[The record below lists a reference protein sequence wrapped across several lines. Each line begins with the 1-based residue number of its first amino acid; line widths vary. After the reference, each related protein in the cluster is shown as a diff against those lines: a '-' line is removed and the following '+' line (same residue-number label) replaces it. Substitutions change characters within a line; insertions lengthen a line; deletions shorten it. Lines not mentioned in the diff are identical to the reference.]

1 MNYSCIICVF
11 TIILAFSSVSILAQQ
26 PYFGVGTNACSSQ
39 DNSTSAFGYFCNGV
53 NRTCQSYLTFRSQ
66 PPFNTVSSISSL
78 LGADP
83 LQLSQLNSVSR
94 NATFDTNQMVLVPVT
109 CSCSGQ
115 FYQSNTSYVIRK
127 DDTFLTIA
135 MSTLQGL
142 STCHAINAENN
153 DQANNLVLGSRI
165 NVPLRCACPTKNQ
178 TDDGTKY
185 LLTYLV
191 ASGEFV
197 AFISDKFGV
206 DFRET
211 LAANTPLSENAPTIF
226 ANTTLLVPLL
236 NQPSSSQVA
245 GPAPPPP
252 PSTTATPPV
261 VPVSDNNSK
270 KTWVYVVAGVVGGL
284 VGLSLLGVVIFF
296 LCFRKR
302 QKKAD
307 PQFASESFEA
317 VEKPSNKKIEEESEE
332 LLESLSSIAQSVKV
346 YKFEEVKA
354 ATDNFSPTCL
364 IKGSVYRGTINGDFA
379 AIKKM
384 SGDVSKE
391 INLLTKINHFNLIS
405 LSGICFHDGHWYL
418 VYEYASNGPL
428 SDWICHHNGDQK
440 SLSWTQRVQISLDVA
455 TGLNYLHSYTSP
467 PHVHKDLNGSNIL
480 LDGDLRA
487 KIANFGLARSA
498 DGQEGEFALTRHI
511 VGTQGYMAPEYLEN
525 GLISPKLDV
534 YAFGVLLLEIL
545 TGKEVSA
552 LYEGSSTNLAE
563 VLIPVLHD
571 EDTKENLSNFID
583 PSLQGKYPAELAI
596 AMARLINNCIMKD
609 PSHRASTDEI
619 VQSLSRIM
627 TATHSWEKSFSTSG
641 SPHRLP

>member
-1 MNYSCIICVF
+1 M
-11 TIILAFSSVSILAQQ
+11 
-26 PYFGVGTNACSSQ
+26 
-39 DNSTSAFGYFCNGV
+39 
-53 NRTCQSYLTFRSQ
+53 
-66 PPFNTVSSISSL
+66 
-78 LGADP
+78 
-83 LQLSQLNSVSR
+83 
-94 NATFDTNQMVLVPVT
+94 
-109 CSCSGQ
+109 
-115 FYQSNTSYVIRK
+115 
-127 DDTFLTIA
+127 
-135 MSTLQGL
+135 
-142 STCHAINAENN
+142 
-153 DQANNLVLGSRI
+153 
-165 NVPLRCACPTKNQ
+165 
-178 TDDGTKY
+178 
-185 LLTYLV
+185 
-191 ASGEFV
+191 
-197 AFISDKFGV
+197 
-206 DFRET
+206 
-211 LAANTPLSENAPTIF
+211 
-226 ANTTLLVPLL
+226 
-236 NQPSSSQVA
+236 
-245 GPAPPPP
+245 
-252 PSTTATPPV
+252 
-261 VPVSDNNSK
+261 
-270 KTWVYVVAGVVGGL
+270 
-284 VGLSLLGVVIFF
+284 
-296 LCFRKR
+296 
-302 QKKAD
+302 
-307 PQFASESFEA
+307 
-317 VEKPSNKKIEEESEE
+317 
-332 LLESLSSIAQSVKV
+332 
-346 YKFEEVKA
+346 
-354 ATDNFSPTCL
+354 
-364 IKGSVYRGTINGDFA
+364 INGDFA

-571 EDTKENLSNFID
+571 EDAKENLSNFID

>member
-1 MNYSCIICVF
+1 MNYSHIICVF
-11 TIILAFSSVSILAQQ
+11 TVILASSSVSILAQQ
-26 PYFGVGTNACSSQ
+26 PYFGTGTNACNSQ
-39 DNSTSAFGYFCNGV
+39 ETSNSAFGYFCNGL

-66 PPFNTVSSISSL
+66 SPFNSVSSISSL
-78 LGADP
+78 LGANP
-83 LQLSQLNSVSR
+83 LELSQLNSVSQ
-94 NATFDTNQMVLVPVT
+94 NSTFDANQMVLVPVT

-127 DDTFLTIA
+127 DDTYLNIA
-135 MSTLQGL
+135 INTLQGL
-142 STCHAINAENN
+142 STCHAISAENKQ
-153 DQANNLVLGSRI
+153 QANNLILGSRI

-185 LLTYLV
+185 LLTYLI

-197 AFISDKFGV
+197 SLISGKFGV
-206 DFRET
+206 NTNAT
-211 LAANTPLSENAPTIF
+211 LAANGLSLDDSTIL
-226 ANTTLLVPLL
+226 ANTTLLVPLFNPPL
-236 NQPSSSQVA
+236 SSQVV
-245 GPAPPPP
+245 GNSPPPP
-252 PSTTATPPV
+252 PSTTLTPPG
-261 VPVSDNNSK
+261 VPVPDNSSK
-270 KTWVYVVAGVVGGL
+270 KTWKYIVAGVVGGL
-284 VGLSLLGVVIFF
+284 VAVSLLGVVIFF
-296 LCFRKR
+296 LFFRKR

-307 PQFASESFEA
+307 PQFVSESFEA
-317 VEKPSNKKIEEESEE
+317 VEKPLNKKVEDESEE
-332 LLESLSSIAQSVKV
+332 FLESLSSIAQSVKV

-354 ATDNFSPTCL
+354 ATENFSPTCL
-364 IKGSVYRGTINGDFA
+364 IKGSVYRGKINGDFA
-379 AIKKM
+379 AIKKI

-391 INLLTKINHFNLIS
+391 INLLSKINHFNLIS
-405 LSGICFHDGHWYL
+405 LSGICFHDGHWHL
-418 VYEYASNGPL
+418 VYEYAANGAL
-428 SDWICHHNGDQK
+428 SDWICHDDGDQR
-440 SLSWTQRVQISLDVA
+440 SLNWTQRVQISLDVA

-511 VGTQGYMAPEYLEN
+511 IGTQGYMAPEYLEN
-525 GLISPKLDV
+525 GLVSPKLDV

-552 LYEGSSTNLAE
+552 LYEGSNTHLAE

-571 EDTKENLSNFID
+571 EDAKENLGNFID

-596 AMARLINNCIMKD
+596 AMVRLIDNCIRKD
-609 PSHRASTDEI
+609 PSRRPSTDEI

-627 TATHSWEKSFSTSG
+627 TATHSWEMSFSTSG
-641 SPHRLP
+641 SAHRLP

>member
-1 MNYSCIICVF
+1 MNYSHLIYVF
-11 TIILAFSSVSILAQQ
+11 TIIVASFSVSILAQQ
-26 PYFGVGTNACSSQ
+26 PYFGTGTNACNSQ
-39 DNSTSAFGYFCNGV
+39 DNSTSASGYFCNGV
-53 NRTCQSYLTFRSQ
+53 NRSCQSYLTFRSQ
-66 PPFNTVSSISSL
+66 PPFTTVAQISSL

-83 LQLSQLNSVSR
+83 LELSQLNSVSQ

-127 DDTFLTIA
+127 DDTFLKIS
-135 MSTLQGL
+135 MDTLQGL
-142 STCHAINAENN
+142 STCHAINNENN
-153 DQANNLVLGSRI
+153 EQANNLILGSRI

-178 TDDGTKY
+178 TDDGTKF

-197 AFISDKFGV
+197 SLISDKFGA
-206 DFRET
+206 DTNAT
-211 LAANTPLSENAPTIF
+211 LAANRKSVNLPTIF
-226 ANTTLLVPLL
+226 PNTTLLVPLL
-236 NQPSSSQVA
+236 NPPLSSQVV
-245 GPAPPPP
+245 GNSPPPP
-252 PSTTATPPV
+252 PSTTSTPPA
-261 VPVSDNNSK
+261 VPVSDNSSK

-284 VGLSLLGVVIFF
+284 VALSLLGVVIFF
-296 LCFRKR
+296 LFFRKR
-302 QKKAD
+302 QKNAD
-307 PQFASESFEA
+307 PQFVSESFEA
-317 VEKPSNKKIEEESEE
+317 VEKPLNKKVEDESEE
-332 LLESLSSIAQSVKV
+332 FLESLSSVAQSVKV
-346 YKFEEVKA
+346 YKFEEVKT
-354 ATDNFSPTCL
+354 ATKNFSPACL

-391 INLLTKINHFNLIS
+391 TNLLSKINHFNLIS

-418 VYEYASNGPL
+418 VYEYAANGPI
-428 SDWICHHNGDQK
+428 SDWIYHHNGDQK
-440 SLSWTQRVQISLDVA
+440 SLNWTQRVQISLDVA

-467 PHVHKDLNGSNIL
+467 PHVHKDINGCNIL

-525 GLISPKLDV
+525 GLVSPKLDV

-552 LYEGSSTNLAE
+552 LYESSNTNLAE

-571 EDTKENLSNFID
+571 EDAKENLSNFID

-596 AMARLINNCIMKD
+596 ATVKLIDNCIRKD
-609 PSHRASTDEI
+609 PSCRPSTDEI
-619 VQSLSRIM
+619 VQSISRIM
-627 TATHSWEKSFSTSG
+627 TATHSWEMSFSSSG
-641 SPHRLP
+641 SPPRLP

>member
-1 MNYSCIICVF
+1 MNYSHLIFVF
-11 TIILAFSSVSILAQQ
+11 TIILASSSVSILAQQ
-26 PYFGVGTNACSSQ
+26 PYFGKGTNDCSTQ
-39 DNSTSAFGYFCNGV
+39 DTSNSAFGYFCNGV
-53 NRTCQSYLTFRSQ
+53 NRSCQSYLTFRSQ
-66 PPFNTVSSISSL
+66 PPFTTVASISAL

-115 FYQSNTSYVIRK
+115 FYQSNTSYVVRK
-127 DDTFLTIA
+127 DDSLLNIA
-135 MSTLQGL
+135 MNTLQGL

-153 DQANNLVLGSRI
+153 EQANNLVLGSRI
-165 NVPLRCACPTKNQ
+165 NIPLRCACPTKNQ

-185 LLTYLV
+185 LLTYLI

-197 AFISDKFGV
+197 SLISDKFGV
-206 DFRET
+206 ATRAT
-211 LAANTPLSENAPTIF
+211 LAANRLSENAPTVF
-226 ANTTLLVPLL
+226 PNTTLLVPLL
-236 NQPSSSQVA
+236 NPPLSSQVA
-245 GPAPPPP
+245 GQSPPPP
-252 PSTTATPPV
+252 PSTTSTPPA
-261 VPVSDNNSK
+261 VPVSNNSSK
-270 KTWVYVVAGVVGGL
+270 KTWVYIVAGVVGGL
-284 VGLSLLGVVIFF
+284 VALSLLGVVIFF
-296 LCFRKR
+296 LFFRKR

-307 PQFASESFEA
+307 PQFVSESFEA
-317 VEKPSNKKIEEESEE
+317 VDKPLNKKVEDESEE
-332 LLESLSSIAQSVKV
+332 FLESLSSIAQSVKV

-354 ATDNFSPTCL
+354 ATENFSPTCL

-391 INLLTKINHFNLIS
+391 IDLLSKINHFNLIS

-418 VYEYASNGPL
+418 VYEYAANGPL
-428 SDWICHHNGDQK
+428 SDRICHHSGDQE
-440 SLSWTQRVQISLDVA
+440 SLNWTQRVQVSLDVA
-455 TGLNYLHSYTSP
+455 TGINYLHSYTSP

-525 GLISPKLDV
+525 GLVSPKLDV

-552 LYEGSSTNLAE
+552 LSEGSNTNLAE
-563 VLIPVLHD
+563 MLIPVLHD
-571 EDTKENLSNFID
+571 EDATENLSNFID

-596 AMARLINNCIMKD
+596 AMVRLINNCIMKD
-609 PSHRASTDEI
+609 PSHRPSTDEI

-627 TATHSWEKSFSTSG
+627 TATLSWEMSFSTSG

>member
-1 MNYSCIICVF
+1 MNYSHLIYVF
-11 TIILAFSSVSILAQQ
+11 TIIVASFSVSILAQQ
-26 PYFGVGTNACSSQ
+26 PYFGTGTNACNSQ

-53 NRTCQSYLTFRSQ
+53 NRSCQSYLTFRSQ
-66 PPFNTVSSISSL
+66 PPFTTVAQISSL

-83 LQLSQLNSVSR
+83 LELSQLNSVSQ

-127 DDTFLTIA
+127 DDTSLKIS
-135 MSTLQGL
+135 MDTLQGL
-142 STCHAINAENN
+142 STCHAINNENN
-153 DQANNLVLGSRI
+153 EQADNLILGSRI

-178 TDDGTKY
+178 TDDGTKF

-197 AFISDKFGV
+197 SLISDKFGA
-206 DFRET
+206 DTNAT
-211 LAANTPLSENAPTIF
+211 LAANRISVNLPTIF
-226 ANTTLLVPLL
+226 PNTTLLVPLL
-236 NQPSSSQVA
+236 NPPLSSQVV
-245 GPAPPPP
+245 GNSPPPP
-252 PSTTATPPV
+252 PSTTSTPPT
-261 VPVSDNNSK
+261 VPVSDNSSK

-284 VGLSLLGVVIFF
+284 VALSLLGVVIFF
-296 LCFRKR
+296 LFFRKR
-302 QKKAD
+302 KKNAD
-307 PQFASESFEA
+307 PQFVSESFEA
-317 VEKPSNKKIEEESEE
+317 VEKPLNKKVEDESEE
-332 LLESLSSIAQSVKV
+332 FLESLSSVAQSVKV
-346 YKFEEVKA
+346 YKFEEVKT
-354 ATDNFSPTCL
+354 ATKNFSPACL

-391 INLLTKINHFNLIS
+391 TNLLSKINHFNLIS

-418 VYEYASNGPL
+418 VYEYAANGPI

-440 SLSWTQRVQISLDVA
+440 SLNWTQRVQISLDVA

-467 PHVHKDLNGSNIL
+467 PHVHKDINGSNIL

-525 GLISPKLDV
+525 GLVSPKLDV

-545 TGKEVSA
+545 TGKEVSD
-552 LYEGSSTNLAE
+552 LYEGSNTNLAE

-571 EDTKENLSNFID
+571 EDAKENLSNFID

-596 AMARLINNCIMKD
+596 ATVKLIDNCIRKD
-609 PSHRASTDEI
+609 PSRRPSTDEI
-619 VQSLSRIM
+619 IQSISRIM
-627 TATHSWEKSFSTSG
+627 TATHSWEMSFSSSG
-641 SPHRLP
+641 SPPRLP

>member
-1 MNYSCIICVF
+1 MNYSCIICGF

-26 PYFGVGTNACSSQ
+26 PYFGAGTNACSSQ

-364 IKGSVYRGTINGDFA
+364 IKGSVYRGRINRDFA

-467 PHVHKDLNGSNIL
+467 PHVHKDLNSSNIL

-571 EDTKENLSNFID
+571 EDAKENLSNFID

-609 PSHRASTDEI
+609 PSHRASTNEI

>member
-1 MNYSCIICVF
+1 MNYSHLIFVF
-11 TIILAFSSVSILAQQ
+11 TIILASSSVSILAQQ
-26 PYFGVGTNACSSQ
+26 PYFGTGTNDCSIQ
-39 DNSTSAFGYFCNGV
+39 DISNSAFGYLCNGV
-53 NRTCQSYLTFRSQ
+53 NRSCQSYLTFRSQ
-66 PPFNTVSSISSL
+66 PPFTTVASISSL

-83 LQLSQLNSVSR
+83 FQLSRLNSVSQ
-94 NATFDTNQMVLVPVT
+94 NATFNTNQMVLVPVT

-115 FYQSNTSYVIRK
+115 FYQSNTSYVVRK
-127 DDTFLTIA
+127 DDTLLNIA
-135 MSTLQGL
+135 MITLQGL
-142 STCHAINAENN
+142 STCHSIIAENN
-153 DQANNLVLGSRI
+153 EPANNLVLGSRI

-197 AFISDKFGV
+197 SFISDKFGV

-211 LAANTPLSENAPTIF
+211 LAANRISEAAPTVLP
-226 ANTTLLVPLL
+226 NTTLLVPLL
-236 NQPSSSQVA
+236 NPPLSSQVT
-245 GPAPPPP
+245 GPSPPPP
-252 PSTTATPPV
+252 PSTTSTPPS
-261 VPVSDNNSK
+261 VPVSESSSK
-270 KTWVYVVAGVVGGL
+270 KTWIYVVAGVVGGL
-284 VGLSLLGVVIFF
+284 VALCLLGVVIFF
-296 LCFRKR
+296 LFFRKR
-302 QKKAD
+302 EKKAD
-307 PQFASESFEA
+307 PQFVSGSFEA
-317 VEKPSNKKIEEESEE
+317 DEKPLNKKVEEESKEF
-332 LLESLSSIAQSVKV
+332 LETLSSVAQSVKV

-354 ATDNFSPTCL
+354 ATENFSPTCL

-391 INLLTKINHFNLIS
+391 INLLSKINHFNLIS

-418 VYEYASNGPL
+418 VYEYAANGPL
-428 SDWICHHNGDQK
+428 SDWICHHSGEQK
-440 SLSWTQRVQISLDVA
+440 SLDWTQRVQVSLDVA

-498 DGQEGEFALTRHI
+498 DGQESEFALTRHI

-525 GLISPKLDV
+525 GLVSPKLDV

-552 LYEGSSTNLAE
+552 LYEGSNTNLAE
-563 VLIPVLHD
+563 MLIPVLHD
-571 EDTKENLSNFID
+571 EDAKENLSNFVD

-596 AMARLINNCIMKD
+596 AVVRLINNCIMKD
-609 PSHRASTDEI
+609 PSHRPSTNEI
-619 VQSLSRIM
+619 VQSVSRIM
-627 TATHSWEKSFSTSG
+627 TATNSWEMSFSTSG

>member
-26 PYFGVGTNACSSQ
+26 PYFGAGTNACSSQ

-211 LAANTPLSENAPTIF
+211 LAANTPLSENFPTIF

-261 VPVSDNNSK
+261 VPVSDNNST

-428 SDWICHHNGDQK
+428 SDWICHHIGDQK

-487 KIANFGLARSA
+487 KIANFGLARS
-498 DGQEGEFALTRHI
+498 QEGEFSLTRHI

-571 EDTKENLSNFID
+571 EDAKENLSNFID

>member
-1 MNYSCIICVF
+1 MNYSCIICGF
-11 TIILAFSSVSILAQQ
+11 TIILAFSSLSILAQQ
-26 PYFGVGTNACSSQ
+26 PYFGAGTNACSSQ

-332 LLESLSSIAQSVKV
+332 LVESLSSIAQSVKV

-364 IKGSVYRGTINGDFA
+364 IKGSVYRGRINGDFG

-467 PHVHKDLNGSNIL
+467 PHVHKDLNSSNIL

-571 EDTKENLSNFID
+571 EDAKENLSNFID

-627 TATHSWEKSFSTSG
+627 TATHSWKKSFSTSG